1 GWMPFLLGEM
11 RESREDP
18 CAGWLLDEPFHR
30 RDEGVLGGG
39 RARGRPALRA
49 GRLGGGCLLACEP
62 LRERTEGGLVA
73 LDLRQG
79 LGVLRGQLQLD
90 RQLVADQLG
99 LGVLSA
105 LGGSGEGLGG
115 GL

>member
-1 GWMPFLLGEM
+1 
-11 RESREDP
+11 
-18 CAGWLLDEPFHR
+18 
-30 RDEGVLGGG
+30 
-39 RARGRPALRA
+39 
-49 GRLGGGCLLACEP
+49 GGGCLLACEP

-105 LGGSGEGLGG
+105 LGGSGQGLGG
-115 GL
+115 GLPVGLGLLGLGHLGALQLGELVGGLLVLLGPVLPLA